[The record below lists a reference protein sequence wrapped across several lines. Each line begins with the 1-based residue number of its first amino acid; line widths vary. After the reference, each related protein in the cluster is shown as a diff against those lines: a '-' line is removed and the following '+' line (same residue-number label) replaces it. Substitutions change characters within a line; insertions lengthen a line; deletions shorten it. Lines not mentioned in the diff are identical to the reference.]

1 MAMSILSGGFWKSY
15 WIALRRSAKDKR
27 ARSMSLKIT
36 FGFIFLA
43 AYAVY
48 IFIAVRNAVGFYI
61 IIFGAGAIAAILM
74 RRWHRKQDELLNT
87 SLTGGPSH
95 QQDRSDALP
104 QVRAYLEKRV
114 QIVASLLARGSS
126 ELYLQ
131 HHHPAAG
138 LEVVTRQIQ
147 NSMLRERG
155 LWGDLEPHEAELAS
169 VADGCWS
176 VEQQN
181 QVPMWCEQLRIL
193 RWVLRVDTE
202 LVALAHFPV
211 LDLFLSREV
220 LQPGRTPV
228 VKPLLKPWDLRNE
241 REVAGGYAARVIAEL
256 RARGFLRD
264 NALPEG
270 WADEFRARFVG
281 DSTDLLAGTKTIS
294 ELDDNALRNLGLF
307 AVARERYCAY
317 LVDLLAASQSFSF
330 STWAGDARSDSNSRP
345 EDT

>member
-1 MAMSILSGGFWKSY
+1 MSILTRGFWKSY
-15 WIALRRSAKDKR
+15 WIALRRSVKDKR

-48 IFIAVRNAVGFYI
+48 IFIAVRNALGFYI
-61 IIFGAGAIAAILM
+61 IIFGGGIIAAVLM
-74 RRWHRKQDELLNT
+74 RRWHRKQDDLLNT

-95 QQDRSDALP
+95 EQDRSDALP
-104 QVRAYLEKRV
+104 QVRVYLEKRA

-126 ELYLQ
+126 EIYLQ
-131 HHHPAAG
+131 HRRPAAG
-138 LEVVTRQIQ
+138 FQVVTRQIQ

-155 LWGDLEPHEAELAS
+155 LWGDLEPLEAELAS

-176 VEQQN
+176 VEQHN
-181 QVPMWCEQLRIL
+181 HVPLWCEQLRIL
-193 RWVLRVDTE
+193 RWVLGIDLE
-202 LVALAHFPV
+202 LIPLAHFPV
-211 LDLFLSREV
+211 LDLFLWREV
-220 LQPGRTPV
+220 LQPGRTPA
-228 VKPLLKPWDLRNE
+228 VKPLLKPWDVRNE
-241 REVAGGYAARVIAEL
+241 RDIARGYGARVIAEL
-256 RARGFLRD
+256 RSRGFLRD

-294 ELDDNALRNLGLF
+294 ELDDNALRNLGSF

-317 LVDLLAASQSFSF
+317 LVDLLTASQPFSF
-330 STWAGDARSDSNSRP
+330 STWAEDARSDSNARLAN
-345 EDT
+345 T